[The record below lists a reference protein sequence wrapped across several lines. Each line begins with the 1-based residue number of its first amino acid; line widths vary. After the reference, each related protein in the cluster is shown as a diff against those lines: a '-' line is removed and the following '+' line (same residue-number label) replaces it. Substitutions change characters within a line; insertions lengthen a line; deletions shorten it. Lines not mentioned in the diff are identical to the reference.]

1 MSAKSFLS
9 TVAIH
14 YFGFTM
20 AVDYSIVLLSVQE
33 LWDSLGGSAAYY
45 GFMFGSYA
53 LAQAIVSPLL
63 GYISDLRGLKF
74 AVMLSLIVNITGNV
88 LYGLSVLSQSLNMA
102 FIGRFVAGLSAGS
115 VTLALIYLTNTTP
128 RETRGKSVA
137 SFKLA
142 QAVGL
147 LGGPIIG
154 MFLVPPLAGNIH
166 QNVTSAKVFNMYTTP
181 AWLATAN
188 VVVIMLPLIK
198 YCFKNPMAPHM
209 AMKFNYREAKGLIAH
224 TIVLMLLMFFGTA
237 CFWGITSDLF
247 TLAFGQYRLVSAQRD
262 LWKVYISGG
271 IAFVFAGVLIRGT
284 IHRKLSPAMFS
295 ILGLILNVWGFVMLL
310 DYKITD
316 ERLRNGFYFGA
327 VALAISGGAA
337 FFTGVGVYY
346 LQKITDF
353 SDQARNRRGLFL
365 GFFNFAEALGRFAG
379 PALISLFLRLTNKDD
394 KGSPGC
400 NPVEFDATYCKV
412 SNVNIVLATLCGVL
426 FVNLLLFIYYH
437 IVHGKRR
444 TDGFLLTNTDLPNA
458 LEGRLTFREDL
469 DDFADGDRE
478 VSGPVHTQMELS
490 PPQVH
495 RTSSHASSSLDG
507 SIHTV

>member
-1 MSAKSFLS
+1 MSTKSFLS

-33 LWDSLGGSAAYY
+33 LWNSLGGSATYY

-53 LAQAIVSPLL
+53 LAQAAISPLL

-74 AVMLSLIVNITGNV
+74 TVMLSLIVNITGNV
-88 LYGLSVLSQSLNMA
+88 LYGLSVLSQSLNMVL
-102 FIGRFVAGLSAGS
+102 IGRFIAGLSAGS

-154 MFLVPPLAGNIH
+154 MFLVPPLTGNIRE
-166 QNVTSAKVFNMYTTP
+166 NTVSTTAKVFNIYTTP

-188 VVVIMLPLIK
+188 VVIMLPMIK

-224 TIVLMLLMFFGTA
+224 TTVLMVMIFFGTA

-247 TLAFGQYRLVSAQRD
+247 TLAFGQYRLVSAQGD

-271 IAFVFAGVLIRGT
+271 IAFVFAGVLIRAT
-284 IHRKLSPAMFS
+284 IHRNVSPAMFS
-295 ILGLILNVWGFVMLL
+295 ITGLIANVWGFVMLI

-327 VALAISGGAA
+327 VALAISGGAS
-337 FFTGVGVYY
+337 FFTGVGIYY
-346 LQKITDF
+346 SQKITDF

-379 PALISLFLRLTNKDD
+379 PSLISLFLRLTD
-394 KGSPGC
+394 KTSGQC
-400 NPVEFDATYCKV
+400 EPVKFDPTNCEV
-412 SNVNIVLATLCGVL
+412 SNVNIVLASLCGIL
-426 FVNLLLFIYYH
+426 FFNLLLFIYYH
-437 IVHGKRR
+437 IVYGKRR
-444 TDGFLLTNTDLPNA
+444 MDGFLLTNTDLPNA

-469 DDFADGDRE
+469 DDFADGERE
-478 VSGPVHTQMELS
+478 GGGPVHAQMELS
-490 PPQVH
+490 PPQIR
-495 RTSSHASSSLDG
+495 RTSSHASSSQDG